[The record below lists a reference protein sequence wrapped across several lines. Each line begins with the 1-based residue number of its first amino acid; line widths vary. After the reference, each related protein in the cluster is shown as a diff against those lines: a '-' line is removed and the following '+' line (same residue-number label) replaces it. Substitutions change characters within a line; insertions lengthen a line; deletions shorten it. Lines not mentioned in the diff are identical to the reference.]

1 MYSLKQIR
9 SGQKVQI
16 TSIDE
21 IHGIHLFLQDL
32 IAVYKMFHEVSTV
45 YNYGTFKPYIQS
57 RSIMNVLLY
66 KICTY
71 QLATIEP

>member
-1 MYSLKQIR
+1 MEMYIDK
-9 SGQKVQI
+9 KVQI

-21 IHGIHLFLQDL
+21 IRGTHLFLHDL
-32 IAVYKMFHEVSTV
+32 IAFYKIFHKVSTV
-45 YNYGTFKPYIQS
+45 YYYGTFKPYIQS